1 MRGTARV
8 PAWEG
13 IEMAKRIYSREE
25 LIADHDYAKPQV
37 EAGYRLHGGFDSK
50 GAYISPRTLNR
61 WPAVHAWQQAL
72 KDRGHDVI
80 DASVHLLKRG
90 PYPTAEQQKFLL
102 NAGDGESLWNGL
114 TITGIVEARGAM
126 LATVSAPNFQNI
138 VVEDLSETCLGHLNK
153 GLLEAHGW
161 DEGGTK
167 SKGIGGHDDMWF
179 AVRDALFGKNAY
191 PIPPVP
197 DSLARPETG
206 RRMPQIPKEY
216 EDWILLLMN
225 VLMIE
230 VRAENFFS
238 FCIEVMRDPANFR
251 DRRAAA
257 DHAAELVSR
266 IRTDEAI
273 HVGYLQTIV
282 SELRSFTIKTVDG
295 KQVPGRTII
304 DPVWE
309 QMIEWH
315 AVTNA
320 DFTRVQSR
328 DNVVERLRKHPH
340 GEALVAQFDALELEQ
355 AA

>member
-1 MRGTARV
+1 MARLL
-8 PAWEG
+8 
-13 IEMAKRIYSREE
+13 YSRDE
-25 LIADHDYAKPQV
+25 LIADHDYTKPQI
-37 EAGYRLHGGFDSK
+37 ESGYRLHGGFNEK
-50 GAYISPRTLNR
+50 GEYISPRTLYR
-61 WPAVHAWQQAL
+61 WPAVRAWQSSL
-72 KDRGHDVI
+72 KERKAELI
-80 DASVHLLKRG
+80 DASPRLLKRG

-102 NAGDGESLWNGL
+102 AKGDGESLWNGL
-114 TITGIVEARGAM
+114 TITGVIEARGAL
-126 LATVSAPNFQNI
+126 LATVSAPDFQNI
-138 VVEDLSETCLGHLNK
+138 VVEDLRETCLGHLNK

-197 DSLARPETG
+197 ESLARPETG
-206 RRMPQIPKEY
+206 RRMPDIPKEY

-238 FCIEVMRDPANFR
+238 FCIEVMRDPDNFR

-257 DHAAELVSR
+257 NHAAELVHR

-273 HVGYLQTIV
+273 HVAYLQTVI

-295 KQVPGRTII
+295 RKIPGRTII

-309 QMIEWH
+309 KMIEWH

-320 DFTRVQSR
+320 DFSRKQSR
-328 DNVVERLRKHPH
+328 ENVVERLRKRPD
-340 GEALVAQFDALELEQ
+340 GERLIAEFDALEYK
-355 AA
+355 AAA